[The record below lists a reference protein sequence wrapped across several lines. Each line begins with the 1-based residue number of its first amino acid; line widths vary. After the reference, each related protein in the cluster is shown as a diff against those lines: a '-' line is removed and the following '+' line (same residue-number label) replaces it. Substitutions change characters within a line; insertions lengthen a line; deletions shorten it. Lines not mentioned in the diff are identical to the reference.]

1 MINFHV
7 IFMMQNEPLMY
18 LEERGHVGDYMGL
31 IDYIAV
37 DRYLDEKV
45 VSNIM
50 GGLLSFIY

>member
-1 MINFHV
+1 MINLHV

-31 IDYIAV
+31 IDYITV